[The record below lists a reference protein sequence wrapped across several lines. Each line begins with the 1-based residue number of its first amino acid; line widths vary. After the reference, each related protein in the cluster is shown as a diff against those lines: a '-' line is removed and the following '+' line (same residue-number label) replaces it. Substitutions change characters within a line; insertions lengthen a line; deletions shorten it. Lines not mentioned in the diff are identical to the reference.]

1 MCSYLVN
8 RLRDYVLYLVEKF
21 EVLAI
26 YLYLFLCYPQRLL
39 TLEMLTLLFELSGGL
54 LVLVHLIGEFDFSA
68 HLLSQRVDIAR
79 LQVVHRLEVAFVS
92 SCARL

>member
-26 YLYLFLCYPQRLL
+26 YLYLLLCYPPK
-39 TLEMLTLLFELSGGL
+39 
-54 LVLVHLIGEFDFSA
+54 D
-68 HLLSQRVDIAR
+68 
-79 LQVVHRLEVAFVS
+79 
-92 SCARL
+92 C